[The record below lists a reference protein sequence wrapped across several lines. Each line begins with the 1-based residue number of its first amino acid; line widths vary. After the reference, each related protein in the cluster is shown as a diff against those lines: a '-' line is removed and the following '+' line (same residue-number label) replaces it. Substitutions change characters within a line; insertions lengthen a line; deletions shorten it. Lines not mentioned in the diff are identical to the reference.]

1 MATSAMQSIAQLTIE
16 LQRPHT
22 LEEVLRLVVNRAA
35 PVLGVEQASL
45 RVLDATRTRLLV
57 GCRTGQPV
65 HENALFEFRVGEGLV
80 GWVAQE
86 NRPLRLARMTEDP
99 RYLPRTD
106 RRVEM
111 QSFVAVPLSH
121 EGHVIAVLSATAPD
135 ENHFTAE
142 HEQLLVLLAG
152 LCAPYIEIARLA
164 RLPYVDTLTGT
175 LNQAGLDQ
183 TLPEFAG
190 DSAGPLSI
198 AVVDVDGLR
207 KINETLGEAYGDE
220 LLRTVGQTLAGSLRV
235 GDAVA
240 RYGGDEFL
248 LLTPN
253 VSRDTAARIFDR
265 ARKAVQNATMVVQ
278 GRTLHATVSV
288 GVAERHG
295 NEGRPSLVRR
305 AEQALLSAKKKGGNC
320 VRVAI
325 ED

>member
-1 MATSAMQSIAQLTIE
+1 M
-16 LQRPHT
+16 
-22 LEEVLRLVVNRAA
+22 V
-35 PVLGVEQASL
+35 
-45 RVLDATRTRLLV
+45 
-57 GCRTGQPV
+57 
-65 HENALFEFRVGEGLV
+65 
-80 GWVAQE
+80 
-86 NRPLRLARMTEDP
+86 EDP
-99 RYLPRTD
+99 RYLPRKD

-111 QSFVAVPLSH
+111 KSFLGVPLSH
-121 EGHVIAVLSATAPD
+121 EGHVIAVLSATSPE
-135 ENHFTAE
+135 ENYFTAE

-152 LCAPYIEIARLA
+152 LCAPYLEIARLA
-164 RLPYVDTLTGT
+164 RLPYVDALTGT

-183 TLPEFAG
+183 TLPEAPGEHG
-190 DSAGPLSI
+190 DGPLSI
-198 AVVDVDGLR
+198 AIVDVDALR

-288 GVAERHG
+288 GVAERVGH
-295 NEGRPSLVRR
+295 EGRPSLIRR
-305 AEQALLSAKKKGGNC
+305 AEQALLSAKKVGGNC